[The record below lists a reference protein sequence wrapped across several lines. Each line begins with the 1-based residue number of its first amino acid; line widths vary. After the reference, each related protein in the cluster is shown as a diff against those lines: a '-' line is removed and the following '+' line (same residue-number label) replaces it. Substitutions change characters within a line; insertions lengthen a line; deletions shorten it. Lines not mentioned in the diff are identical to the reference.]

1 MERSGVSEGG
11 GFNPERLID
20 LSLLKVRDL
29 GRVVDDL
36 LEAALADKGLSLAE
50 FRALS
55 ACAANP
61 GCTAV
66 DISRI
71 IPVDPP
77 AISRMV
83 HSLVQRGLLSR
94 RRSVQDRRE
103 VRLRVTADGLA
114 TLGECQPLLEK
125 ASAEFLR
132 PLREARARAFVRA
145 VETLLAAG
153 S

>member
-1 MERSGVSEGG
+1 MERSGATEDSS
-11 GFNPERLID
+11 FNSERLID

-29 GRVVDDL
+29 GRVVDDF
-36 LEAALADKGLSLAE
+36 LEAALEGLGISLTE
-50 FRALS
+50 LRVLS
-55 ACAANP
+55 TCAANP

-66 DISRI
+66 EISHI

-77 AISRMV
+77 AISRLV
-83 HSLVQRGLLSR
+83 HSLAQRGLLSR
-94 RRSVQDRRE
+94 RRSVRDRRE
-103 VRLRVTADGLA
+103 VRLRITSSGLA
-114 TLGECQPLLEK
+114 ALGECQPLLEK

-132 PLREARARAFVRA
+132 SLSEARARAFVRA